1 MVLLMAKITISDL
14 EVNQVITIA
23 LTEVGYYEQEPND
36 PEEIIEEEE
45 QDRTNLIGLPA
56 SKAAS

>member
-1 MVLLMAKITISDL
+1 MAKITISDL
-14 EVNQVITIA
+14 EVNQVVTIA

-36 PEEIIEEEE
+36 PEEVIEEEE